1 MFRGGIAWDQ
11 SPVNT
16 ADRTPRLPDDDRWW
30 LSVGAQY
37 KHSNNLK
44 FEAGFSYIFVDN
56 AQISQNAGSTEQNWL
71 ISGDYKSNVVIFSMQ
86 GTYTF

>member
-1 MFRGGIAWDQ
+1 M
-11 SPVNT
+11 
-16 ADRTPRLPDDDRWW
+16 
-30 LSVGAQY
+30 GAQY

-44 FEAGFSYIFVDN
+44 FDAGFTYIFVDN
-56 AQISQNAGSTEQNWL
+56 AQINQNAGSTAQNGL